1 MGALASKLVQHPW
14 SYTSLNERRLRSALH
29 RGKYLTQA
37 NVSEF
42 DLHDIILNHSLQ
54 LFSSLGK
61 TKTNSAPP
69 LSIPVL
75 TCQPSTNA
83 IGDGIFAG
91 SRLLPGTVVAFFPGI
106 AYLGV
111 PYGKDDERPQPGW
124 THETWKENS
133 YTMSLPDGGRIDGR
147 AFLQKTDTRIKLI
160 RNKLCVGHMI
170 NHPNK
175 DDNPNVLAF
184 PIVVD
189 VDTVQDKTTIPSV
202 LSESWYFSE
211 TVCALIPV
219 PMEMRKMVPCVA
231 IVVTKE
237 LKCGD
242 ELLLDYNLCEEVA
255 KDEEWYVLRDAE
267 ADYENERVLGGG
279 IVEVVS

>member
-1 MGALASKLVQHPW
+1 MIKQPINLLMGALASKLVQHPW
-14 SYTSLNERRLRSALH
+14 SSTSLNGRRLRSALH

-111 PYGKDDERPQPGW
+111 PYGKDDERPQPRAGPY
-124 THETWKENS
+124 H
-133 YTMSLPDGGRIDGR
+133 LVDRI
-147 AFLQKTDTRIKLI
+147 LHLVQVRI
-160 RNKLCVGHMI
+160 G
-170 NHPNK
+170 
-175 DDNPNVLAF
+175 
-184 PIVVD
+184 
-189 VDTVQDKTTIPSV
+189 DK
-202 LSESWYFSE
+202 
-211 TVCALIPV
+211 
-219 PMEMRKMVPCVA
+219 
-231 IVVTKE
+231 
-237 LKCGD
+237 
-242 ELLLDYNLCEEVA
+242 
-255 KDEEWYVLRDAE
+255 LRD
-267 ADYENERVLGGG
+267 RGG
-279 IVEVVS
+279 IHVRGRE